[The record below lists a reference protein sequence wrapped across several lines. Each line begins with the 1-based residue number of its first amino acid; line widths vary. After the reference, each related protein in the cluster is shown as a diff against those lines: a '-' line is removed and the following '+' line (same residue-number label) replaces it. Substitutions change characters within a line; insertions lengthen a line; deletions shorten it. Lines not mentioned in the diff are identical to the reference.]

1 MKKCRI
7 TVMRIARYDDLIK
20 QFENPMEHPCDM
32 ELGQVFLA
40 NGWEKPAGFCQS
52 CLLYTSA
59 LKAPEPLRMPMPVQ
73 ISR

>member
-20 QFENPMEHPCDM
+20 QYENPMEHPCDM

-40 NGWEKPAGFCQS
+40 NGWESLPAPVRAPRIHS
-52 CLLYTSA
+52 PPLYW
-59 LKAPEPLRMPMPVQ
+59 P
-73 ISR
+73 

>member
-32 ELGQVFLA
+32 KLGQVFLA
-40 NGWEKPAGFCQS
+40 NGWEKPARVLSERLGYTLPLCAGS
-52 CLLYTSA
+52 EPRRRGLL
-59 LKAPEPLRMPMPVQ
+59 
-73 ISR
+73 

>member
-20 QFENPMEHPCDM
+20 QYENPMEHPCDM

-40 NGWEKPAGFCQS
+40 NGWKSLPGSVRAPGIPS
-52 CLLYTSA
+52 PPLYW
-59 LKAPEPLRMPMPVQ
+59 P
-73 ISR
+73 